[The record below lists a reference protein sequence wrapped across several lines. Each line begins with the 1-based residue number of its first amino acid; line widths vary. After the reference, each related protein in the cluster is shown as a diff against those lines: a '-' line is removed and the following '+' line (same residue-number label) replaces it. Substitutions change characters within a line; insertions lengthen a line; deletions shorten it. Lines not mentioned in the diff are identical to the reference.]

1 MSCVTGMV
9 WSLYEPQKQGGIS
22 MILEELKKIKSF
34 GSDRESC
41 VTPEDIADKER
52 ELGFTLPQAL
62 QEFYLTFH
70 ENDPVFRQ
78 KTGLFRCVSWK
89 EPNVILSVLKM
100 SK

>member
-1 MSCVTGMV
+1 MSCATGMV
-9 WSLYEPQKQGGIS
+9 WGLYEPQKRGGIS

-34 GSDRESC
+34 GSDRESY

-70 ENDPVFRQ
+70 ENDPVF
-78 KTGLFRCVSWK
+78 
-89 EPNVILSVLKM
+89 
-100 SK
+100 